1 MPSARA
7 LEEHRSSGHIPYRHW
22 CRFCIA
28 RRGLEDQHRPA
39 AEESSIELDY
49 FFITAGDVKRKAEL
63 EYEKSAAG
71 DEAFQ
76 EDIRTGKLIKCFIMR
91 CTSAKIIFGHCIPYK
106 GAGEDQYVASLV
118 VKNVEWL
125 GHMRL
130 ILKAH
135 NEPALRTL
143 VEQSL
148 EEIRI
153 KVRGVAQISIEHP
166 SRYDSQ
172 SNGGVETD
180 VRILQG
186 QFRTLKLFLEAR
198 IGKVIP
204 TNHALVPWLLE
215 YAALLLAVRCVGSGG
230 KTDWCR
236 ARGRN
241 FGCSGLNFAE
251 LVLYKLPAK
260 GPMHDPD
267 GNMGAQWAEAVP
279 LWLQQIFEH
288 LHRAHRRRHHY
299 GPHDAQTTGERA
311 MVCGSSCQLASH
323 SMVDL

>member
-1 MPSARA
+1 M
-7 LEEHRSSGHIPYRHW
+7 
-22 CRFCIA
+22 
-28 RRGLEDQHRPA
+28 
-39 AEESSIELDY
+39 DY

-91 CTSAKIIFGHCIPYK
+91 CTGAKIIFGHCVPCK

-125 GHMRL
+125 GHTRL
-130 ILKAH
+130 ILKAD
-135 NEPALRTL
+135 NEPALRIL

-153 KVRGVAQISIEHP
+153 KVRGVAQISTEHP
-166 SRYDSQ
+166 PRYDSQ
-172 SNGGVETD
+172 SNGGVETG
-180 VRILQG
+180 VRILRS
-186 QFRTLKLFLEAR
+186 QFRTLKLCLEAR

-230 KTDWCR
+230 KTDCCR

-267 GNMGAQWAEAVP
+267 GNMGAQWAEAVF
-279 LWLQQIFEH
+279 LGYS
-288 LHRAHRRRHHY
+288 RASNTYIVHTADGITTARTMRRR
-299 GPHDAQTTGERA
+299 PENERWSA
-311 MVCGSSCQLASH
+311 DRLASLQATPW
-323 SMVDL
+323 SIYDRPATRIRFRVDALAVAEDAA